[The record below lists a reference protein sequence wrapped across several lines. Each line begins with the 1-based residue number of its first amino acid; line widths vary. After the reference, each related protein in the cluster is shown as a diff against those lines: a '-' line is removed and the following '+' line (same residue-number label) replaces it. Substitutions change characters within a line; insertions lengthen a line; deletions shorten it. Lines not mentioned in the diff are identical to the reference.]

1 MLTLL
6 LGAIRGEVVGN
17 LPFSYGFSLVMG
29 PILLRRS
36 AILCQNVTSN

>member
-6 LGAIRGEVVGN
+6 LGASVAKLWGN